1 MGFGLPAAIAA
12 KLACPRRAVVALI
25 GDGCFQMTV
34 GEVAVARRLGLA
46 LPIVVL
52 DDGWLSLIQVKQVR
66 RRFALHGTDLGEH
79 ERLEPPAHY
88 FGVPAV
94 GVRSAAE
101 LARALTT
108 ALAADHPTVIEAKV
122 DPTHYLD
129 TVYD

>member
-12 KLACPRRAVVALI
+12 KLAHPDRAVVALV
-25 GDGCFQMTV
+25 GDGCFQMTC
-34 GEVAVARRLGLA
+34 GEVAVARRLGLP

-66 RRFALHGTDLGEH
+66 RRFDLYGTDLGEH
-79 ERLEPPAHY
+79 AYTTPPAHY
-88 FGVPAV
+88 FGVPAI
-94 GVRSAAE
+94 GVDTADQ
-101 LARALTT
+101 LAQALGH